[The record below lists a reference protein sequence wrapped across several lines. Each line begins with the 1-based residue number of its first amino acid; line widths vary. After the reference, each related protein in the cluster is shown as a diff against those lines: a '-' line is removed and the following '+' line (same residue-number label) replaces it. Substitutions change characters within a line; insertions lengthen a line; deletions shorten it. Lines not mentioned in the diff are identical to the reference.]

1 MFFEQSGQRLVW
13 RGDGEVLVVEP
24 WGADSLRVRAAIKH
38 EVLDTDFALL
48 PPGEQQAD
56 ITIEDARASVRHG
69 RIEAR
74 LEAAESYDWS
84 AGHVVHT
91 CTLAFYDADGALL
104 LRERPAGGSLKLK
117 ARHFQ
122 PITGGPHAITASFE
136 GAADEKLYGMGQY
149 QQELGNLKGATFEL
163 AHRNSQASV
172 PFVLSSAGYGFLWHN
187 PAIGQATFATNGTQ
201 WHARSSEQLDYWITA
216 GATPREI
223 VAHYAD
229 ATGHVPMM
237 PEYGLGFWQCKL
249 RYWNQEQLLE
259 VAREHKRRGLP
270 MDVIVADFFHWPKMG
285 DYRFEDEFWPDPRA
299 MVDEL
304 AGLGIKLM
312 VSIWPQV
319 SVESENFAELYRRGH
334 LVQTERGMRIQMSF
348 EGPSMFLDVTDPSC
362 REHVWEIC
370 KANYYDQGI
379 HVFWLDEAEP
389 EYGEY
394 DFDNYRYHA
403 GPNVAIG
410 NQYPQ
415 LYARTFYDGMTA
427 AGQQDVVNLLRCAWA
442 GSQRYGALVWSGDIH
457 STFEDLRRQIVAG
470 LHMGI
475 AGIPWFT
482 TDIGG
487 FHDGDITDPAFHEL
501 LVRWFGFGLFSPV
514 MRLHGNRVPNHDVS
528 AKDGSRR
535 LWSGAENELW
545 SYGDEVYAIL
555 ERYLHLREELRPYTR
570 RLMAEAHEHGQPVM
584 RTLFHEFPD
593 DPAAWDVTDQ
603 WLYGPD
609 LLVAPVVHAGT
620 TSRSVYLPAGARWTD
635 LVTGAEHEGGT
646 TVEVDAPLAVIP
658 VFGRDGAGAE
668 LKGKLPTA

>member
-1 MFFEQSGQRLVW
+1 
-13 RGDGEVLVVEP
+13 
-24 WGADSLRVRAAIKH
+24 
-38 EVLDTDFALL
+38 
-48 PPGEQQAD
+48 
-56 ITIEDARASVRHG
+56 
-69 RIEAR
+69 
-74 LEAAESYDWS
+74 
-84 AGHVVHT
+84 
-91 CTLAFYDADGALL
+91 
-104 LRERPAGGSLKLK
+104 
-117 ARHFQ
+117 
-122 PITGGPHAITASFE
+122 
-136 GAADEKLYGMGQY
+136 
-149 QQELGNLKGATFEL
+149 
-163 AHRNSQASV
+163 
-172 PFVLSSAGYGFLWHN
+172 
-187 PAIGQATFATNGTQ
+187 
-201 WHARSSEQLDYWITA
+201 
-216 GATPREI
+216 
-223 VAHYAD
+223 
-229 ATGHVPMM
+229 
-237 PEYGLGFWQCKL
+237 
-249 RYWNQEQLLE
+249 
-259 VAREHKRRGLP
+259 
-270 MDVIVADFFHWPKMG
+270 
-285 DYRFEDEFWPDPRA
+285 
-299 MVDEL
+299 
-304 AGLGIKLM
+304 
-312 VSIWPQV
+312 
-319 SVESENFAELYRRGH
+319 
-334 LVQTERGMRIQMSF
+334 
-348 EGPSMFLDVTDPSC
+348 MFLDVTDPSC

-528 AKDGSRR
+528 AADGSRR
-535 LWSGAENELW
+535 LWSGADNELW
-545 SYGDEVYAIL
+545 SYGEDVYRIL
-555 ERYLHLREELRPYTR
+555 ERYVHLREDLRPYTR
-570 RLMAEAHEHGQPVM
+570 RLMTEAHEDGQPVM
-584 RTLFHEFPD
+584 RALFHEFPD
-593 DPAAWDVTDQ
+593 DAAAWDVTDQ

-609 LLVAPVVHAGT
+609 LLVAPVVHAGA
-620 TSRSVYLPAGARWTD
+620 TSRRVYLPAGARWTD

-646 TVEVDAPLAVIP
+646 TIEVDAPLAVIP

-668 LKGKLPTA
+668 LRGKLPTA